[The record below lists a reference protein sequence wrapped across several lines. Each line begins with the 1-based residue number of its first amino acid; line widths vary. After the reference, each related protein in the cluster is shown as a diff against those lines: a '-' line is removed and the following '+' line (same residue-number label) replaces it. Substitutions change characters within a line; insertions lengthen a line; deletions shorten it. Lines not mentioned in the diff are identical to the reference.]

1 MIASPRIMRLM
12 AGVLAVVGGATILF
26 AQGRGGNSQPQKP
39 VDLHDLSGYWELSF
53 DSERIPPADLAPG
66 VTKEV
71 LAAEQKKTDKAIQWC
86 NQLGMPFLMGVSRP
100 LDIRQG
106 RREIVISPESTVAA
120 ARHLYLDRSEHPNAD
135 IWDPSANGDSI
146 AHWEGD
152 ALVVDTTGFNPDHG
166 MTLIPG
172 GGYRSADAHLVEHYK
187 LVSNGNVLDITFTW
201 IDPKVYKTPH
211 TYEFRY
217 YKQSDKY
224 EPRPAIGCNAFD
236 AERVKFLG
244 GTLISPITGKP
255 LTQ

>member
-1 MIASPRIMRLM
+1 MASPWNLRLM
-12 AGVLAVVGGATILF
+12 AGVLAVACSPTILF
-26 AQGRGGNSQPQKP
+26 AQGRGGNNQPQKP
-39 VDLHDLSGYWELSF
+39 LDLHDLSGYWELSF
-53 DSERIPPADLAPG
+53 DSERIPAADLAPG

-106 RREIVISPESTVAA
+106 RREIVISPESSVAA
-120 ARHLYLDRSEHPNAD
+120 ARHLYLDRSEHPNPD

-152 ALVVDTTGFNPDHG
+152 TLVVDTTGFNPDHG

-172 GGYRSADAHLVEHYK
+172 GGYRRADAHLVEHYK

-244 GTLISPITGKP
+244 GTLISPVTGKP
-255 LTQ
+255 LRQ